1 MRCLLLLLTLA
12 SYHCMAEEP
21 QYGGTVNIGTANIT
35 LSALSWDPAD
45 WSWKSNQDYG
55 LAREQLLAGDLAK
68 SVRKGG
74 KYLFHSEA
82 HLPTDALRGELAQSW
97 HFETPLTLVV
107 KLRTGVMFTARPGV
121 MESRELDAEDVV
133 YTFGVLKASP
143 KMIPTYFDHIREV
156 EARDKHTVVFHFSVF
171 NAEWAY
177 RFGYGYFSSIIPREM
192 AGVDPKRWQNVVGTG
207 PFTLE
212 RYIQGNAYIYRKNP
226 LYWDTERIDSKDY
239 GLPFVDKLQYRVI
252 KDEATYLTALR
263 TGQLDMLEAI
273 RWIAVDHLK
282 ESTPELQWNR
292 WLSTSGNFMV
302 MRVDREPFGDIRVR
316 RALNLAVNQEEI
328 AKYYY
333 GGHAELMAYPQH
345 PGFGDYFEPLED
357 MPESVQEL
365 FTYNPEKARALLVE
379 AGYPD
384 GFEFDVQVCTCSP
397 DMMDLVPLL
406 DSYFAKIG
414 VRIKIQ
420 PMEYASF
427 LSAMTTRTHT
437 AGYLMSSGHV
447 NPTTT
452 LRKSFV
458 TSQTWNPAMYSD
470 PTFDQRIWDLHE
482 TRDEQQRI
490 HMIRTLTREILDKAP
505 YIWLPIQYNYTAW
518 WPWVKNYGGELRVG
532 AVRAGPIYTRMW
544 IDQEMKRQLGFK

>member
-1 MRCLLLLLTLA
+1 
-12 SYHCMAEEP
+12 
-21 QYGGTVNIGTANIT
+21 
-35 LSALSWDPAD
+35 
-45 WSWKSNQDYG
+45 
-55 LAREQLLAGDLAK
+55 
-68 SVRKGG
+68 
-74 KYLFHSEA
+74 
-82 HLPTDALRGELAQSW
+82 
-97 HFETPLTLVV
+97 
-107 KLRTGVMFTARPGV
+107 
-121 MESRELDAEDVV
+121 
-133 YTFGVLKASP
+133 
-143 KMIPTYFDHIREV
+143 
-156 EARDKHTVVFHFSVF
+156 
-171 NAEWAY
+171 
-177 RFGYGYFSSIIPREM
+177 
-192 AGVDPKRWQNVVGTG
+192 
-207 PFTLE
+207 
-212 RYIQGNAYIYRKNP
+212 
-226 LYWDTERIDSKDY
+226 
-239 GLPFVDKLQYRVI
+239 
-252 KDEATYLTALR
+252 
-263 TGQLDMLEAI
+263 
-273 RWIAVDHLK
+273 
-282 ESTPELQWNR
+282 
-292 WLSTSGNFMV
+292 MV